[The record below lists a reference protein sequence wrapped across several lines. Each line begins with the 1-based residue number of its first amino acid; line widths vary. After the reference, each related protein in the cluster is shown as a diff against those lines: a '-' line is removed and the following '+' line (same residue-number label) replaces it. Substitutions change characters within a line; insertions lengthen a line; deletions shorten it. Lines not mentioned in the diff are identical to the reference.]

1 MAEDFDIAELLK
13 LVTPEGQANILRAIK
28 EAKERTGKDFVLAVK
43 NQYPYFA
50 RVIDLAAN
58 HTAEESYR
66 EIYQEVEKRVGPIV
80 ASFSMPQVREP
91 ILQLHAKLRAEI
103 DRPRFP
109 KGS

>member
-58 HTAEESYR
+58 HTAEESYN
-66 EIYQEVEKRVGPIV
+66 EIYQEVEKRIGPIGV
-80 ASFSMPQVREP
+80 SFAMGPQVREA
-91 ILQLHAKLRAEI
+91 IYQLHANLRAEI

-109 KGS
+109 KA